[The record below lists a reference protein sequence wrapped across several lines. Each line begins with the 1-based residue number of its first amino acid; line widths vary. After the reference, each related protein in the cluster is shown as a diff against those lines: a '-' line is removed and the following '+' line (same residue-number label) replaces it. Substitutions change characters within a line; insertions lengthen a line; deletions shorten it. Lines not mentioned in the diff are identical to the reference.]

1 MTTVTAQ
8 PKRERRFTGVVVS
21 DKMQKTRVV
30 LVSTAKL
37 HPKYRKQYTVST
49 RFKVHD
55 ETNATKTGDR
65 VTFVE
70 CRPISKDKR
79 WRITS

>member
-1 MTTVTAQ
+1 METQ
-8 PKRERRFTGVVVS
+8 IKKRTFVGTVVS

-30 LVSTAKL
+30 LVETRKQ
-37 HPKYRKQYTVST
+37 HPKYRKQYTVSH

-55 ETNATKTGDR
+55 ESNATKVGDR
-65 VTFVE
+65 VAFVE

-79 WRITS
+79 WRIIAGR

>member
-1 MTTVTAQ
+1 METQTK
-8 PKRERRFTGVVVS
+8 KRTFVGTVVS

-30 LVSTAKL
+30 LVETRKQ
-37 HPKYRKQYTVST
+37 HPKYRKQYTVSH

-55 ETNATKTGDR
+55 ETNTTKVGDR

-79 WRITS
+79 WRIL